1 LDYLKGSRDWHDVN
15 KVDVVHSD
23 VQITC
28 DVLGE
33 HLVEPDP
40 NYREL
45 DVVAAVVG
53 EDTAASSCLAAVH
66 PKGHPDIDHT

>member
-1 LDYLKGSRDWHDVN
+1 VN

-40 NYREL
+40 NYQEVHV
-45 DVVAAVVG
+45 VVAAAAG
-53 EDTAASSCLAAVH
+53 EDTASSCLLAVH
-66 PKGHPDIDHT
+66 LKGDPGIDHT